1 MNKEDSIPNPSRR
14 TYGTQNKLSSNHH
27 QSYNLQ
33 YERQDSYTAV
43 VFARCSIFIGRISSA
58 KVILWERI
66 KHVPAEE
73 EIKKL
78 SNCIMRQSLNWNCKG
93 KRKRGI
99 PKKTLRQKLK
109 TDVKR
114 MNSNWNELER
124 IIEDRVE

>member
-27 QSYNLQ
+27 
-33 YERQDSYTAV
+33 QDSYTAV

-99 PKKTLRQKLK
+99 PKKTLRRKLK

-124 IIEDRVE
+124 IVEDRVE